1 MLGLPAAVPILLAC
15 IVIPAVNYVVLGRW
29 VFRRSRKERRAM
41 SSAGTSLRTA
51 AVTLP
56 GFRIS
61 LTLAVLFIGAIAH
74 AFNAWRWGTIPDT
87 SWLIT
92 VAERVASGERLFVDV
107 IELNPPFS
115 IWLYMG
121 PVRLAML
128 AGVAPESVVRVYTML
143 ICLAGSALAGW
154 MLASSGML
162 PRRRAAMVSVALFA
176 VAVLL
181 PGNSFS
187 ERDQI
192 GAVLGLPLLDPRRHG
207 ARCPAQSRRRE
218 RFTGSPQAR
227 APACWRW

>member
-1 MLGLPAAVPILLAC
+1 
-15 IVIPAVNYVVLGRW
+15 
-29 VFRRSRKERRAM
+29 
-41 SSAGTSLRTA
+41 
-51 AVTLP
+51 
-56 GFRIS
+56 
-61 LTLAVLFIGAIAH
+61 
-74 AFNAWRWGTIPDT
+74 
-87 SWLIT
+87 
-92 VAERVASGERLFVDV
+92 
-107 IELNPPFS
+107 
-115 IWLYMG
+115 
-121 PVRLAML
+121 ML

-192 GAVLGLPLLDPRRHG
+192 GAVLGLPLLILAGMACAARR
-207 ARCPAQSRRRE
+207 RSRRRE